1 MLRSPAPGSA
11 SVASIRGIPV
21 AAGAV
26 LLLPFLLAL
35 GSCSADAGPSTGG
48 AGNNGVTTLPSGSGS
63 WTFRGTPLAA
73 DRPIEMWY
81 HVPEGAEPDAP
92 VVIVLHGM
100 GRNADGY
107 RDAWVAPSDRH
118 GFVVLVPE
126 FTDEHYPG
134 SREYNLGNVFT
145 ADGNRRSEAE
155 WSFSQIEPAFDDARV
170 RLGLTRQRYHL
181 YGHSAGSQFAHRFLL
196 FVPGARASR
205 VVLANAGWYT
215 LPTSGE
221 AWPYGLALESG
232 EGYGAEDA
240 VVPAA
245 YVTGFLGRDVVVLLG
260 DQDTDPRASG
270 LRTSQEA
277 QAQGPHRFA
286 RGQNYFEFTRALAA
300 ELRVRSDWALEI
312 VPDVGHSNGQMA
324 PRAAEV
330 IMEAEGNGAGN

>member
-1 MLRSPAPGSA
+1 MLRTSTSAAVALLFLLSLVGCSSEGGGPSPAGD
-11 SVASIRGIPV
+11 GND
-21 AAGAV
+21 AA
-26 LLLPFLLAL
+26 
-35 GSCSADAGPSTGG
+35 
-48 AGNNGVTTLPSGSGS
+48 TTLPSGSGS
-63 WTFRGTPLAA
+63 WTFRGTPLASE
-73 DRPIEMWY
+73 RPIEVWY
-81 HVPEGAEPDAP
+81 HVPPGAEPDAP
-92 VVIVLHGM
+92 VVLVLHGM
-100 GRNADGY
+100 GRNGDGY
-107 RDAWVAPSDRH
+107 RDAWVTPANAH

-145 ADGNRRSEAE
+145 ADGQRRPEVE

-215 LPTSGE
+215 LPTPDE
-221 AWPYGLALESG
+221 AWPYGLGLDNG

-240 VVPAA
+240 VVPASH
-245 YVTGFLGRDVVVLLG
+245 VTGFLGRDVVVLLG
-260 DQDTDPRASG
+260 DQDTDPQGSG
-270 LRTSQEA
+270 LRTSPEA

-286 RGQNYFEFTRALAA
+286 RGHHYYDFTRSLAE
-300 ELRVRSDWALEI
+300 ELGVNSNWALEI
-312 VPDVGHSNGQMA
+312 VPDVGHSNARMA

-330 IMEAEGNGAGN
+330 IMAAEGN

>member
-1 MLRSPAPGSA
+1 MLRSSVSAAVALLFLLSLGGCAAEGAVPAPGSA
-11 SVASIRGIPV
+11 GTDDIA
-21 AAGAV
+21 
-26 LLLPFLLAL
+26 
-35 GSCSADAGPSTGG
+35 
-48 AGNNGVTTLPSGSGS
+48 TLPSGSGS
-63 WTFRGTPLAA
+63 WTFRGTPLAEE
-73 DRPIEMWY
+73 RPIEIWY

-92 VVIVLHGM
+92 VVVVLHGM
-100 GRNADGY
+100 GRNGDGY
-107 RDAWVAPSDRH
+107 RDAWVDPANAH
-118 GFVVLVPE
+118 GFVVIVPE

-145 ADGNRRSEAE
+145 ADGQRRPEAE
-155 WSFSQIEPAFDDARV
+155 WSFSQIEPAFDDARM

-215 LPTSGE
+215 LPTPDE
-221 AWPYGLALESG
+221 AWPYGLALADG

-240 VVPAA
+240 AVPAA
-245 YVTGFLGRDVVVLLG
+245 QVTGFLRRDVVVLLG

-270 LRTSQEA
+270 LRTSPEA

-286 RGQNYFEFTRALAA
+286 RGHHYFEFTRDLAEALGVTS
-300 ELRVRSDWALEI
+300 RWALEI
-312 VPDVGHSNGQMA
+312 VPDVGHSNARMA

-330 IMEAEGNGAGN
+330 IMAAEGN